1 MKYCRT
7 VDTGRVAKTLDE
19 NGSGIGAFF
28 TGVCVN
34 YFVLLHIWQ
43 KHFAHRRVARD
54 LQWVPANRP
63 NL

>member
-7 VDTGRVAKTLDE
+7 VDTGREAKTLDE

-34 YFVLLHIWQ
+34 YFVLLHI
-43 KHFAHRRVARD
+43 
-54 LQWVPANRP
+54 
-63 NL
+63 